1 MFDNIKSTFKNLFQW
16 KPSYGSNA
24 SWYMPGTTFNHLS
37 DAGILWQNSAVAA
50 CVNWITKA
58 FNEADIVLEARR
70 RDGTYESINHPVL
83 DLLRS
88 PNPHYTEDHL
98 WSGLLLSYLTAGRAY
113 SYIEYN
119 RGSEPMA
126 LYYLPHFN
134 MKTVAEGGAFISY
147 YEYTDDV
154 VKRMDTKEVIHLKYH
169 IDPYNYREGISP
181 LAPVIREIVAD
192 NEASNAATALMRNLG
207 APGISFTPKEQVT
220 MEQKQILKDYI
231 GSRLR
236 GDRRGELMVFPVD
249 GQVNTWGFSPEQMA
263 LDKVRNV
270 PEERI
275 CSVFGISPIVVGL
288 GAGLNIS
295 TYSNYQEA
303 REAAYESCMVPLW
316 NSIADQLSGQL
327 LPIYGINPRKARLRF
342 DCSKIRGLDRSEQ
355 EHHDKVREDFT
366 AGLISSEEARQK
378 LGYTDEMDA
387 D

>member
-1 MFDNIKSTFKNLFQW
+1 MLAQLKSTFRNMFQW
-16 KPSYGSNA
+16 KPHYGGNMTPWTPGSNFTYA
-24 SWYMPGTTFNHLS
+24 S

-50 CVNWITKA
+50 CINWITKA
-58 FNEADIVLEARR
+58 FNEAEMVLEYKR
-70 RDGTYESINHPVL
+70 RDGSYESITHPVL
-83 DLLRS
+83 ELLS
-88 PNPHYTEDHL
+88 TPNPHYTEDHL

-119 RGSEPMA
+119 KGNEPSA
-126 LYYLPHFN
+126 LYYMPHFN
-134 MKTVAEGGAFISY
+134 MKAIGEGGEFISR
-147 YEYTDDV
+147 YEYTDDY
-154 VKRMDTKEVIHLKYH
+154 VKVMQKKEVIHLKYH

-181 LAPVIREIVAD
+181 LAPVLREIVTD
-192 NEASNAATALMRNLG
+192 NEASNAAASLMKNLG

-231 GSRLR
+231 GARLR

-249 GQVNTWGFSPEQMA
+249 GAVNTWGFSPDQMA

-275 CSVFGISPIVVGL
+275 CSVFGLSPIVVGL

-316 NSIADQLSGQL
+316 NNIADQLTGQL
-327 LPIYGINPRKARLRF
+327 LPLYDLNPKKVRLRF
-342 DCSKIRGLDRSEQ
+342 DCSKIRGLDKSEQ

-366 AGLISSEEARQK
+366 AGIISMEEARQA
-378 LGYTDEMDA
+378 LGYTNEMGTD
-387 D
+387 